1 MTRPR
6 GALASALR
14 HIPDLQRLNSAA
26 LAGHARLFIH
36 PAYARLVNSEPYVK
50 RLVPILIVLFVVALG
65 GMRAVALY
73 DAHAEVQTSAE
84 LRLSLIAKAVVS
96 ELSQAGSLQLT
107 EPSETLQG
115 QLENSLPPLAVD
127 LGRQILLMDPEG
139 MVVAAAPRE
148 PQMVGRYIDEVL
160 GPSQPLTTLGE
171 RAGVL
176 QLTLANDEDV
186 IATVHHNLDNV
197 GAIAV
202 LQPTSGAYAE
212 WRRMVSREATVF
224 VATSIVL
231 VILGFAYH
239 AQTARAHE
247 ADFIYSA
254 TQDRVHTALRRG
266 RSGLWEWDL
275 SRGAI
280 FWSQSMFEILGLDP
294 ENRLLSVG
302 EVAHLTNSDDADLV
316 ALADDLIQAGQGQLD
331 REFRMRHADG
341 HWVWIRARAEVV
353 TDAEDGPHLVGIA
366 VDVTEQRKL
375 AEASQTADI
384 RLRDAIEAIS
394 EAFVLWDA
402 SDRLVLCNRKYQQLY
417 DLPDDLVQPGTPYA
431 KIARSGRRPIVSD
444 TFAAGGTGS
453 RSVEARVEDGRWLQI
468 NERRTNDGGF
478 VSVGT
483 DITILKEKESELL
496 ENERALRETVSDLR
510 RSRQQLEK
518 QAQQLVEL
526 AEKYAVEKEKAED
539 ANRIKSEFLANVSHE
554 LRTPLNAII
563 GFSELMLSG
572 AFGPLGDTKYDGYC
586 RDINEAGTFLLRV
599 ISDILDMARLE
610 AGRLEIDR
618 EPLDLDT
625 LVADTVTSFRAEAE
639 RTRVTIVADVAQGIT
654 LQGDRE
660 AVRQVLA
667 NLVSNAV
674 KFTPE
679 GGSVTIR
686 TGRRPD
692 GVLVSVEDTGI
703 GIPDTALEKLGRPF
717 EQVQSPLTRS
727 HKGSGLGLAISR
739 SLVMLHGGEM
749 DISSKEGAG
758 TAVKVLF
765 PLRPPAPP
773 PATDENASAA

>member
-6 GALASALR
+6 GAIASAFR
-14 HIPDLQRLNSAA
+14 HIPDFKRLDSAA

-36 PAYARLVNSEPYVK
+36 PAYARLVNTEPYIK

-73 DAHAEVQTSAE
+73 QGHSETQAAAE

-96 ELSQAGSLQLT
+96 ELAQSGMPLSLA
-107 EPSETLQG
+107 EPSEMLQG
-115 QLENSLPPLAVD
+115 QLENALPPLATD
-127 LGRQILLMDPEG
+127 LRRQILLMDPQG
-139 MVVAAAPRE
+139 LVVAATPRE
-148 PQMVGRYIDEVL
+148 SQMIGRYVDEIL
-160 GPSQPLTTLGE
+160 GASQPLTTLGE

-176 QLTLANDEDV
+176 KLTLADDEEV

-202 LQPTSGAYAE
+202 LQPTSGVFAE
-212 WRRMVSREATVF
+212 WRRTVSREAAVF

-247 ADFIYSA
+247 ADFIYAA
-254 TQDRVHTALRRG
+254 TQDRFHTALRRG

-280 FWSQSMFEILGLDP
+280 FWSQSMFEILGLEP
-294 ENRLLSVG
+294 KNALISVG
-302 EVAHLTNSDDADLV
+302 EVAELTNSDDANLID
-316 ALADDLIQAGQGQLD
+316 LADELIRAGEGHFD
-331 REFRMRHADG
+331 REFRMRHAEG
-341 HWVWIRARAEVV
+341 RWVWVRVRAEVV
-353 TDAEDGPHLVGIA
+353 AETQDEPHLVGIA
-366 VDVTEQRKL
+366 VDVTERRRL
-375 AEASQTADI
+375 EEASKTADI

-402 SDRLVLCNRKYQQLY
+402 SDRLVLCNSKYQQLY
-417 DLPDDLVQPGTPYA
+417 GLSDEMVEPGTPYA
-431 KIARSGRRPIVSD
+431 KIARSGRRPIVSS
-444 TFAAGGTGS
+444 TSPVAESGAGS

-483 DITILKEKESELL
+483 DITILKEKEAELL

-618 EPLDLDT
+618 EPVDLDA
-625 LVADTVTSFRAEAE
+625 LVADTLRSFESEAA
-639 RTRVTIVADVAQGIT
+639 RTRVAIVADVTAGMT
-654 LQGDRE
+654 LHADRD

-686 TGRRPD
+686 THRRPD
-692 GVLVSVEDTGI
+692 GALMVVEDTGI
-703 GIPDTALEKLGRPF
+703 GIPPAALEKLGRPF

-739 SLVMLHGGEM
+739 SLVALHGGTM
-749 DISSKEGAG
+749 DIKSREGAG
-758 TAVKVLF
+758 TKVTVFF
-765 PLRPPAPP
+765 PLRT
-773 PATDENASAA
+773 ATTATAA

>member
-6 GALASALR
+6 GAIASAFR
-14 HIPDLQRLNSAA
+14 HIPDFKRLDSAA

-36 PAYARLVNSEPYVK
+36 PAYARLVNTEPYIK

-73 DAHAEVQTSAE
+73 QGHSETQVAAE

-96 ELSQAGSLQLT
+96 ELAQSGMPLSLA

-115 QLENSLPPLAVD
+115 QLENALPPLAID
-127 LGRQILLMDPEG
+127 LRRQILLLDPQG
-139 MVVAAAPRE
+139 LVVAATPRE
-148 PQMVGRYIDEVL
+148 SQMIGRYVDEIL
-160 GPSQPLTTLGE
+160 GASQPLTTLGE

-176 QLTLANDEDV
+176 KLTLADDEEV

-202 LQPTSGAYAE
+202 LQPTSGVFAE
-212 WRRMVSREATVF
+212 WRRTVSREAAVF

-247 ADFIYSA
+247 ADFIYAA
-254 TQDRVHTALRRG
+254 TQDRFHTALRRG

-280 FWSQSMFEILGLDP
+280 FWSQSMFEILGLEP
-294 ENRLLSVG
+294 KNALISVG
-302 EVAHLTNSDDADLV
+302 EVAELTNSDDTNLID
-316 ALADDLIQAGQGQLD
+316 LADELIRAGEGHFD
-331 REFRMRHADG
+331 REFRMRHAEG
-341 HWVWIRARAEVV
+341 RWVWVRVRAEVV
-353 TDAEDGPHLVGIA
+353 AETQDEPHLVGIA
-366 VDVTEQRKL
+366 VDVTERRQL
-375 AEASQTADI
+375 EEASKTADI

-402 SDRLVLCNRKYQQLY
+402 SDRLVLCNSKYQQLY
-417 DLPDDLVQPGTPYA
+417 GLSDEMVEPGTSYA
-431 KIARSGRRPIVSD
+431 KIARSGRRPIVSN
-444 TFAAGGTGS
+444 TSPVAESGAGS

-483 DITILKEKESELL
+483 DITILKEKEAELL

-610 AGRLEIDR
+610 AGRLVIDR
-618 EPLDLDT
+618 EPVDLDA
-625 LVADTVTSFRAEAE
+625 LVADTLHSFETEAA
-639 RTRVTIVADVAQGIT
+639 RTRVAIVGDVTPGIT
-654 LQGDRE
+654 LHADRD

-679 GGSVTIR
+679 GGAVTIR
-686 TGRRPD
+686 AHRRPD
-692 GVLVSVEDTGI
+692 GALMTVEDTGI
-703 GIPDTALEKLGRPF
+703 GIPAAALEKLGRPF

-739 SLVMLHGGEM
+739 SLVALHGGTM
-749 DISSKEGAG
+749 DIKSREGAG
-758 TAVKVLF
+758 TKVTVFF
-765 PLRPPAPP
+765 PLRA
-773 PATDENASAA
+773 ATTATAA

>member
-1 MTRPR
+1 MEVIRAVAVPGREEEGMARPR

-14 HIPDLQRLNSAA
+14 HIPELQRLNSAA

-36 PAYARLVNSEPYVK
+36 PAYARLVRSEPYVK
-50 RLVPILIVLFVVALG
+50 RLVPILIVLFVAALG
-65 GMRAVALY
+65 GMRMVALY
-73 DAHAEVQTSAE
+73 QAHNETQASAE

-96 ELSQAGSLQLT
+96 ELAQSGVPLSLT

-115 QLENSLPPLAVD
+115 QLENALPPFATD
-127 LGRQILLMDPEG
+127 LRRQVLLMDPQG
-139 MVVAAAPRE
+139 MIVAASPRE
-148 PQMVGRYIDEVL
+148 SPIVGRYIDEIL

-176 QLTLANDEDV
+176 RLTLADDEDV

-202 LQPTSGAYAE
+202 LQPTVGVFAE
-212 WRRMVSREATVF
+212 WRRTVSREAAVF

-239 AQTARAHE
+239 AQTVRAHE

-254 TQDRVHTALRRG
+254 TQDRFHTALRRG

-280 FWSQSMFEILGLDP
+280 FWSQSMFEILGLEP
-294 ENRLLSVG
+294 QNRLVSVG
-302 EVAHLTNSDDADLV
+302 EVAELTNSDDADMV
-316 ALADDLIQAGQGQLD
+316 ALADQLIRAGEGHFD
-331 REFRMRHADG
+331 RELRMRHAEG
-341 HWVWIRARAEVV
+341 RWVWIRVRAEIV
-353 TDAEDGPHLVGIA
+353 AETADEPHLVGIA
-366 VDVTEQRKL
+366 VDVTEQRRL
-375 AEASQTADI
+375 EEASKTADI

-417 DLPDDLVQPGTPYA
+417 GLPDELVEPGTPYA
-431 KIARSGRRPIVSD
+431 RIARSGRRPIISNSLPVTESG
-444 TFAAGGTGS
+444 AGS

-483 DITILKEKESELL
+483 DITVLKEKEGELL

-510 RSRQQLEK
+510 RSRQQLEM

-539 ANRIKSEFLANVSHE
+539 ANRVKSEFLANVSHE

-572 AFGPLGDTKYDGYC
+572 AFGPLGDSKYDGYC
-586 RDINEAGTFLLRV
+586 RDINEAGSFLLR
-599 ISDILDMARLE
+599 
-610 AGRLEIDR
+610 
-618 EPLDLDT
+618 DLDALIMET
-625 LVADTVTSFRAEAE
+625 LRGFEAE
-639 RTRVTIVADVAQGIT
+639 TARARVSISTDVTAGIT
-654 LQGDRE
+654 LHGDKE
-660 AVRQVLA
+660 AVRQVIS
-667 NLVSNAV
+667 NLLSNAV

-679 GGSVTIR
+679 GGSVSIR
-686 TGRRPD
+686 AHPRAE
-692 GVLVSVEDTGI
+692 GVLVAVEDTGI
-703 GIPDTALEKLGRPF
+703 GIPAAALEKLARPF

-739 SLVMLHGGEM
+739 SLVVLHGGTMEI
-749 DISSKEGAG
+749 DSTVGAG
-758 TAVKVLF
+758 TKVTVFF
-765 PLRPPAPP
+765 PVRSAPT
-773 PATDENASAA
+773 ATAA